1 MQYFGRCAMPFPR
14 NFQPSFNEA
23 LWTYWVDS
31 ASHPSLDEGVS
42 HMGLEYTKLEN
53 GFHLL
58 KLSGRLD
65 IIGTGE
71 IETKFAGYCA
81 VEKGRVLVEL
91 SGVDF
96 LASIG
101 IRLLVVNA
109 KAVAAR
115 GGRMILLNP
124 SRDVG
129 KVLEIAGIPAI
140 IPMYDNLESALA
152 VLGI

>member
-1 MQYFGRCAMPFPR
+1 
-14 NFQPSFNEA
+14 
-23 LWTYWVDS
+23 L
-31 ASHPSLDEGVS
+31 HISLFDGVV
-42 HMGLEYTKLEN
+42 HMFLQYTKLDN
-53 GFHLL
+53 GVHLL
-58 KLSGRLD
+58 KLTGRLD

-81 VEKGRVLVEL
+81 VEKGRVLVDL

-109 KAVAAR
+109 KALAAR
-115 GGRMILLNP
+115 GGRMIVLNARP
-124 SRDVG
+124 EVR

-140 IPMYDNLESALA
+140 IPMYENLESALA
-152 VLGI
+152 VLGV

>member
-1 MQYFGRCAMPFPR
+1 M
-14 NFQPSFNEA
+14 
-23 LWTYWVDS
+23 
-31 ASHPSLDEGVS
+31 SLE
-42 HMGLEYTKLEN
+42 HNKLDNDVE
-53 GFHLL
+53 LL

-81 VEKGRVLVEL
+81 VEKGRVLVDL

-109 KAVAAR
+109 KALVGR

-124 SRDVG
+124 SLDVG

-140 IPMYDNLESALA
+140 IPMYDSLESALA
-152 VLGI
+152 VLGV